1 MKKLQQYLRPAV
13 TLLICLALT
22 LFFAPELSAQNKK
35 ERVRLNA
42 DYIKI
47 TGKEH
52 YLNIKASAR
61 IDKQTV
67 AVNGIDL
74 SVFQVIDDVES
85 ELGTTKTNALGTSKF
100 VIRDFSS
107 LQPDSTGVYN
117 LIVVFDGND
126 TFKKASRDV
135 TFRDATI
142 VANWIEKDSL
152 NFVSAKITDSAL
164 DSALAEVNLRV
175 QVERLFRPLRL
186 GEDFYSTDD
195 DGEIEV
201 QIEDE
206 IPGIDGKLNLEVVLI
221 ESDDYG
227 TVKTIIEA
235 PVGTHIVEE
244 STFDQRTMWS
254 PRGKTPI
261 VLLAITFAFIIVVWG
276 IFLYLVIN
284 LFKIVKS

>member
-1 MKKLQQYLRPAV
+1 MKKLQQYLRPVV

-22 LFFAPELSAQNKK
+22 LFFVPELSAQNKK

-42 DYIKI
+42 DYVKI

-61 IDKQTV
+61 IDRQTV
-67 AVNGIDL
+67 AVDGIDL

-85 ELGTTKTNALGTSKF
+85 ELGTTKTNTLGISKF
-100 VIRDFSS
+100 VIKDFSS

-126 TFKKASRDV
+126 TFKKASREV

-142 VANWIEKDSL
+142 VANWIEKDSM

-186 GEDFYSTDD
+186 GKDFYSTDD

-201 QIEDE
+201 QIEDG
-206 IPGIDGKLNLEVVLI
+206 IPGIDGKLNLEVVLND
-221 ESDDYG
+221 SDAYG
-227 TVKTIIEA
+227 TVKTVIEA
-235 PVGTHIVEE
+235 PVGIPIVEE

-261 VLLAITFAFIIVVWG
+261 VLLALTFSFIIVVWG
-276 IFLYLVIN
+276 IFLYLVTN